1 MQKSK
6 VTTRPS
12 PINYHLSMS
21 PHRWLLFLP
30 VSICGQKR
38 HGNWPKESKSKSK
51 RNNRRK
57 PADDLEAG
65 ESGFVAWVFGM
76 KVKVAFRLIVVS
88 WLALAIVVVFLFCV
102 CFVLYFQFH
111 FEGLFLLFIFFFFFK
126 QAHFMSVIGV
136 ETGINW
142 LAKKIFIRPIKTIS
156 KYWTYGSYKWI
167 YNYLWY
173 ESYKPEG

>member
-1 MQKSK
+1 
-6 VTTRPS
+6 
-12 PINYHLSMS
+12 MS

-88 WLALAIVVVFLFCV
+88 
-102 CFVLYFQFH
+102 
-111 FEGLFLLFIFFFFFK
+111 
-126 QAHFMSVIGV
+126 
-136 ETGINW
+136 
-142 LAKKIFIRPIKTIS
+142 
-156 KYWTYGSYKWI
+156 
-167 YNYLWY
+167 
-173 ESYKPEG
+173 